1 MKNILLVVEYEGT
14 NFSGWQRQI
23 GERTVEE
30 ELKKSLDKATGEDI
44 KIIAAGRTDKHVHA
58 KGQVV
63 NFKTKKDIPGGNYK
77 KLMDFLLPNDISIS
91 ESYEVDS
98 KFHSRFDA
106 IKRKYKYLIY
116 RRELPNALVRN
127 WSYHFPYK
135 LKISDMKEASKTLI
149 GTHNFKSFKASG
161 ENDYKINMIR
171 TIYNIDIKE
180 NGDFLEITIEGNSFL
195 HNMVR
200 IIVGTLI
207 YIGTG
212 KIEKTEIKNILK
224 NRNRKLAGITVG
236 AQGLYLEKV
245 YYNKDYIMNNDIRC

>member
-14 NFSGWQRQI
+14 NFSGWQKQI

-44 KIIAAGRTDKHVHA
+44 KIIASGRTDRHVHA

-63 NFKTKKDIPGGNYK
+63 NFKTQKNIPGENYK

-91 ESYEVDS
+91 NSYEVDLS
-98 KFHSRFDA
+98 FHSRFDA

-127 WSYHFPYK
+127 WAYHFPYR
-135 LKISDMKEASKTLI
+135 LKVSDMKEASKALI
-149 GTHNFKSFKASG
+149 GTHNFKAFKASG
-161 ENDYKINMIR
+161 ENDDKINMIR
-171 TIYNIDIKE
+171 TIYDIDIIE
-180 NGDFLEITIEGNSFL
+180 NGDFLEVIIEGNSFL

-200 IIVGTLI
+200 IIVGTLV

-212 KIEKTEIKNILK
+212 KIEKKEIENILK
-224 NRNRKLAGITVG
+224 SKNRKLAGITVG
-236 AQGLYLEKV
+236 AQGLYLERV
-245 YYNKDYIMNNDIRC
+245 YYNKNYIRDKIY